1 LFLFAIY
8 CYRSCVLAAV
18 PDISA
23 GEREIAAAEATVMN
37 ESDDGKNWIIGL
49 IIGLLCL
56 AIVVIVVILG
66 FM

>member
-1 LFLFAIY
+1 
-8 CYRSCVLAAV
+8 V